1 MSYTEYIDMFKA
13 TQAKDCP
20 YRAFV
25 LDIVNSRKQS
35 QYIVENVNY
44 HRFVDY
50 IYALLEKEEQLLGKE
65 ILLKDSNNLHKGLF
79 ERKGINGNLYN
90 PMVLGDMAAYFV
102 YNGSISID
110 RFMEIAITAMK
121 EYNIT
126 YPFHF
131 ATGVYETNDYASG
144 GAKLYKG
151 YMPQILET
159 VSKSN
164 GIVLSKDTMVNPTN
178 ELELE

>member
-1 MSYTEYIDMFKA
+1 MSYIEYIDMFKA
-13 TQAKDCP
+13 AQEKDCP
-20 YRAFV
+20 YRTFV
-25 LDIVNSRKQS
+25 IDIINSRKQS
-35 QYIVENVNY
+35 QYIVENVNH

-50 IYALLEKEEQLLGKE
+50 IYSLLENEEKLLGKA
-65 ILLKDSNNLHKGLF
+65 ILLKDSNNQHIGLF

-102 YNGSISID
+102 YNGSITVD

-131 ATGVYETNDYASG
+131 ATGVYETNDYALG
-144 GAKLYKG
+144 GTMLYKG
-151 YMPQILET
+151 YMPQILEST
-159 VSKSN
+159 SKTN
-164 GIVLSKDTMVNPTN
+164 GIILSQDTVIYSIPEFEM
-178 ELELE
+178 

>member
-1 MSYTEYIDMFKA
+1 MSYIEYIDMFKA
-13 TQAKDCP
+13 AQEKGCP

-25 LDIVNSRKQS
+25 IDIVNSRQQS
-35 QYIVENVNY
+35 QYIVDTVNH

-50 IYALLEKEEQLLGKE
+50 IYSLLENEEKLLGKE
-65 ILLKDSNNLHKGLF
+65 ILLKDGNNQHIGLF

-102 YNGSISID
+102 YNGSITAD

-144 GAKLYKG
+144 GSKMYKG

-159 VSKSN
+159 VSKKS
-164 GIVLSKDTMVNPTN
+164 GIVLSKDTIITPSID
-178 ELELE
+178 LEM